1 MVIKMIL
8 VDIQVPLLDEVYDFE
23 LDEETQV
30 WELLGEITA
39 LIARKEGILLKE
51 EGNLRLYAMR
61 QDRLLDKNASLRQQ
75 AVEAGD
81 RLVLI

>member
-51 EGNLRLYAMR
+51 EGNLRLYAIR
-61 QDRLLDKNASLRQQ
+61 QDGLLDKNASLRQQ